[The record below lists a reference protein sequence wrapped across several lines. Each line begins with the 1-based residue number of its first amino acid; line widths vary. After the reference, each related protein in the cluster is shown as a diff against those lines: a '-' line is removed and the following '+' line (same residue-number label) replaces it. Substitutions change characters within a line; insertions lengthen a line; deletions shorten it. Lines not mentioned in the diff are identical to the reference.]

1 MTTGK
6 KEKLEDAPRIT
17 VERIPNLELWL
28 ALLRWVLLMSHAVC
42 SITALNFDLR
52 EKIME
57 AYRKLGELLDQ

>member
-1 MTTGK
+1 MVESK
-6 KEKLEDAPRIT
+6 KQKEGAAR
-17 VERIPNLELWL
+17 ERSKAERERELWL

-42 SITALNFDLR
+42 SITALSFDLR